1 MRKWL
6 PTATRFVPN
15 TRNVTVEEVY
25 EPDRDPVWPCMPK
38 NDFMRIGA
46 YIRNIANQIG
56 LRDWY
61 LTLSWDPIT
70 NNENEEAMAEV
81 RRIYGQRAA
90 TIRVMADFALLP
102 PRDQSH
108 ALIHELYHLHLDD
121 IEFLGRGA
129 LRDSMG
135 EVAYGMYSSLL
146 HAEIEKAVD
155 NIALGVTELLPR
167 IDEDWDKEPED
178 A

>member
-1 MRKWL
+1 MRVWK

-25 EPDRDPVWPCMPK
+25 DPDRDPVWPEMPK
-38 NDFMRIGA
+38 EYFMRIGA
-46 YIRNIANQIG
+46 YLRNVANQIG

-61 LTLSWDPIT
+61 LTLSWEPISP
-70 NNENEEAMAEV
+70 EEDEEAMASIT
-81 RRIYGQRAA
+81 RTYGQRAA
-90 TIRVMADFALLP
+90 KIRLMSDFALLP

-129 LRDSMG
+129 LRDAMG
-135 EVAYGMYSSLL
+135 EMAYGMYSSLL
-146 HAEIEKAVD
+146 HSEIEKATD
-155 NIALGVTELLPR
+155 NIALGVYELLPR
-167 IDEDWDKEPED
+167 IDEDWDKEQED
-178 A
+178 D